1 MRLQGII
8 SRIQTF
14 LNYLFETFTM
24 RTKPKY
30 ISLHEEDEEEILYL
44 TESMTI
50 ER

>member
-1 MRLQGII
+1 MRLQSII
-8 SRIQTF
+8 SRIQLF

-30 ISLHEEDEEEILYL
+30 MPVYEEDEILYL
-44 TESMTI
+44 THSMTM

>member
-1 MRLQGII
+1 MSLQSII
-8 SRIQTF
+8 LRVQSF
-14 LNYLFETFTM
+14 FHYLFETFTM

-30 ISLHEEDEEEILYL
+30 MPLHEEEETLYL